1 MYYLADDNELLYLI
15 KDGNAQAYRMLYE
28 KYEHWIGKTY
38 RGFSQGLS
46 MMYHDYKQECLL
58 CLEKA
63 IHTYNHNFNCSFFS
77 FYTLIVKRSIY
88 RLHRKNN
95 LFFQEKMNLY
105 GIEELYTDKEQSKLI
120 PILKKELQFM
130 DALEEELFNQCILY
144 NKKIIEIANKFGVKY
159 NVAYTKYKKIKE
171 KSEKILTNLL
181 V

>member
-1 MYYLADDNELLYLI
+1 
-15 KDGNAQAYRMLYE
+15 
-28 KYEHWIGKTY
+28 
-38 RGFSQGLS
+38 
-46 MMYHDYKQECLL
+46 
-58 CLEKA
+58 
-63 IHTYNHNFNCSFFS
+63 
-77 FYTLIVKRSIY
+77 
-88 RLHRKNN
+88 
-95 LFFQEKMNLY
+95 MNLY

-159 NVAYTKYKKIKE
+159 YVAYTKYKKIKE

>member
-1 MYYLADDNELLYLI
+1 MYYPADDNELLYLI